1 MSATLTKSGSETSGA
16 ARADRIRL
24 LAQPVAALLLVGA
37 VLGVAFARDVN
48 EVTAR
53 SINVPTILRLTAE
66 HVRISVVVALIV
78 LVVAVPLGVLLSRSW
93 ARPLRPIVLGL
104 ANVGQSAPSIGVLVL
119 FFLVTQRT
127 GFWIAVLPIALYTLL
142 PVLRNT
148 MVGLAQVD
156 PGLVDSGRGIGM
168 SATRVLLRIELP
180 LAVPYILAGLR
191 TALVLAVGTAT
202 LALFVGAGGLGRL
215 IDTGYKLSNWTILS
229 VGAVLA
235 MGLAL
240 LVDWLGALAEQY
252 LSPRGLR

>member
-1 MSATLTKSGSETSGA
+1 MSATLTKPSTVSPGA
-16 ARADRIRL
+16 ARADRVRL
-24 LAQPVAALLLVGA
+24 LVQPLAAVLLVGS
-37 VLGVAFARDVN
+37 VLAVAFAKDVD

-53 SINVPTILRLTAE
+53 SINVPTILRLTYE
-66 HVRISVVVALIV
+66 HVRISAAVAAIV

-93 ARPLRPIVLGL
+93 ARPLRPVVLGL
-104 ANVGQSAPSIGVLVL
+104 ANVGQAAPSIGLLVL
-119 FFLVTQRT
+119 FFLLTERT
-127 GFWIAVLPIALYTLL
+127 GFWIAVLPIAFYTLL

-148 MVGLAQVD
+148 MVGLGQVD
-156 PGLVDSGRGIGM
+156 SALVDAGRGIGM
-168 SATRVLLRIELP
+168 SGTRVLLRIELP

-252 LSPRGLR
+252 LAPRGLR